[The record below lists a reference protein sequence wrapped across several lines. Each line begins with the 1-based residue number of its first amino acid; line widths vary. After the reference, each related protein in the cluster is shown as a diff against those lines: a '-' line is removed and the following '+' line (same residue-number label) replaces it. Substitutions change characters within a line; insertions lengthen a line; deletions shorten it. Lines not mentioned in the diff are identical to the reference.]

1 MSASARCPVTHACGA
16 TRGSRRA
23 RPPVTRCAA
32 AHGGSGDG
40 SAVTDTRLRPITEY
54 TRLIQSDTA
63 ESLLQTSIVSLQAP
77 APAWRFWD
85 RRPTRVDLVSAVHVG
100 DGDYYAQLQRRLDA
114 DYDRVLYEMVA
125 DKSAAVAGQRW
136 RPPPPGSKRRS
147 RSIVGAVQRLASS
160 VLRLT
165 FQLEELDYSKDNW
178 EHADLDLETF
188 QALQK
193 AKGESLLS
201 LAVRLWAASLR
212 NLWKAS
218 PVRVLQSLLP
228 IPLVAHLVL
237 HGALSASEEKPLSQ
251 SPVVQ
256 ALLNFDVS
264 SGLKLLLAQQM
275 CGDDASTGLVT
286 RSVDAQHSVILGD
299 RNAAAL
305 ATLDAALASGARRV
319 AIFYGAAHCPDL
331 EHRLASGPL
340 AMQRVGQEWLPAWR
354 IAMPGKPLPL
364 LERPQLTKTQAAALV
379 GLSAMLASDLYVWE
393 LVLRWAGA
401 HVHFAT

>member
-1 MSASARCPVTHACGA
+1 MTTASGA
-16 TRGSRRA
+16 TRGPRRA

-32 AHGGSGDG
+32 AHGGSSDG
-40 SAVTDTRLRPITEY
+40 SAVTDTRLRPITDY
-54 TRLIQSDTA
+54 TRLVQSGTA
-63 ESLLQTSIVSLQAP
+63 ESLLETSIVSLQAP

-85 RRPTRVDLVSAVHVG
+85 TRPTRVDLVSAVHVG
-100 DGDYYAQLQRRLDA
+100 DGDYYAQLQRR
-114 DYDRVLYEMVA
+114 
-125 DKSAAVAGQRW
+125 
-136 RPPPPGSKRRS
+136 
-147 RSIVGAVQRLASS
+147 
-160 VLRLT
+160 
-165 FQLEELDYSKDNW
+165 LDYSKDNW

-212 NLWKAS
+212 SLWKAS

-237 HGALSASEEKPLSQ
+237 HGALSASEEKPLSR

-286 RSVDAQHSVILGD
+286 APDAQHSVILGD

>member
-1 MSASARCPVTHACGA
+1 
-16 TRGSRRA
+16 
-23 RPPVTRCAA
+23 
-32 AHGGSGDG
+32 
-40 SAVTDTRLRPITEY
+40 
-54 TRLIQSDTA
+54 
-63 ESLLQTSIVSLQAP
+63 
-77 APAWRFWD
+77 
-85 RRPTRVDLVSAVHVG
+85 VSAVHVG
-100 DGDYYAQLQRRLDA
+100 DEDYYAQLQRRLDS

-125 DKSAAVAGQRW
+125 DKRTAVAGQRW
-136 RPPPPGSKRRS
+136 CPPPPGSKRRS
-147 RSIVGAVQRLASS
+147 RTIVGAVQRFASH

-165 FQLEELDYSKDNW
+165 FQLEQLDYTKDTW

-188 QALQK
+188 KALQT
-193 AKGESLLS
+193 ARGESLLS
-201 LAVRLWAASLR
+201 LAVRLWAVSLGSM
-212 NLWKAS
+212 WKAS

-237 HGALSASEEKPLSQ
+237 HGALSASEEKPLSR

-256 ALLNFDVS
+256 ALLNLDVS
-264 SGLKLLLAQQM
+264 SGMKLLLAQQM
-275 CGDDASTGLVT
+275 CGDDAGTGLVT
-286 RSVDAQHSVILGD
+286 APDAQHSVILGD

>member
-1 MSASARCPVTHACGA
+1 M
-16 TRGSRRA
+16 
-23 RPPVTRCAA
+23 
-32 AHGGSGDG
+32 
-40 SAVTDTRLRPITEY
+40 
-54 TRLIQSDTA
+54 
-63 ESLLQTSIVSLQAP
+63 
-77 APAWRFWD
+77 
-85 RRPTRVDLVSAVHVG
+85 SAVHVG
-100 DGDYYAQLQRRLDA
+100 DASYYSTLQRRLDA
-114 DYDRVLYEMVA
+114 DYDSVLYEMVA
-125 DKSAAVAGQRW
+125 DKTSRPAAPGQRW

-147 RSIVGAVQRLASS
+147 RSVVGAIQRFTSS

-165 FQLEELDYSKDNW
+165 FQLEELDYSKGNW

-193 AKGESLLS
+193 AKGETLWS

-212 NLWKAS
+212 SLWAAS
-218 PVRVLQSLLP
+218 PVRVLQSVLP

-237 HGALSASEEKPLSQ
+237 HGALSASEEKPLSR

-264 SGLKLLLAQQM
+264 SGMKLLLAQQM
-275 CGDDASTGLVT
+275 CGDDASSGLVT
-286 RSVDAQHSVILGD
+286 APDAQHSVILGD

-331 EHRLASGPL
+331 EHRLSSGPL
-340 AMQRVGQEWLPAWR
+340 AMRRVGHEWLPAWR
-354 IAMPGKPLPL
+354 IAMPGKLQL

-393 LVLRWAGA
+393 LVMRWAGA
-401 HVHFAT
+401 HLHFAT